1 MKPLVFLMALSLA
14 GCASAP
20 PAPILPSPVVD
31 GCTIDVEMPVCSV
44 DRPRPY
50 FGPGSH
56 SGDLT
61 IAYET
66 VKGELLRAEGCIAT
80 MYEAVAECRLACTK
94 HEVNSVGSR

>member
-1 MKPLVFLMALSLA
+1 MKTLTFLMALSLA
-14 GCASAP
+14 GCAAAP
-20 PAPILPSPVVD
+20 STYVAPPVVD

-61 IAYET
+61 LGYET
-66 VKGELLRAEGCIAT
+66 VKGELLRAENCIAT
-80 MYEAVAECRLACTK
+80 MNVAVAEWRTACTTQ
-94 HEVNSVGSR
+94 EVKRVRSR